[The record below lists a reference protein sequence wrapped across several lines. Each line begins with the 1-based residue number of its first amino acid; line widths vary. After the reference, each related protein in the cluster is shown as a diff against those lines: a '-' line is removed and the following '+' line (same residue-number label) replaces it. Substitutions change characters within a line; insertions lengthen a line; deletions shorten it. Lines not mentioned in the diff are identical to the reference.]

1 MNRKHIFSITGLAL
15 MLAAGN
21 ALAQAGDGDLD
32 GTIRLMGHAE
42 AELPDAVTKEIT
54 LPDDVGEDSEAV
66 EASADGLATAN
77 EARLRREEGLTTAD
91 EARESS
97 ADFVE
102 AAQENREN
110 RGRSSDNIP
119 DDLPDRPEPP
129 TPPGGG

>member
-21 ALAQAGDGDLD
+21 ALAQDDDGDLD

-54 LPDDVGEDSEAV
+54 LPGDAEEDSDAV
-66 EASADGLATAN
+66 YASADGLTTAN
-77 EARLRREEGLTTAD
+77 EARWSREEGLTIAD
-91 EARESS
+91 EASEAA
-97 ADFVE
+97 ADFAE
-102 AAQENREN
+102 AAQDAREN
-110 RGRSSDNIP
+110 RSRTDDFTP
-119 DDLPDRPEPP
+119 DMPPDVP